1 MPDHGMAA
9 DQPLKDP
16 GPRIHGKKLRG
27 LASHDRRSGITGL
40 PDALPLLAIN
50 SKREKKVLEVARKG
64 LQHDTGSQFSV
75 FYVQVT
81 RRG

>member
-9 DQPLKDP
+9 DQLLIDP
-16 GPRIHGKKLRG
+16 RPRIHGKKLRSH
-27 LASHDRRSGITGL
+27 ASHAGL

-64 LQHDTGSQFSV
+64 MQHDTGSQFSV
-75 FYVQVT
+75 FYVQM
-81 RRG
+81 